1 MALPAYTALPPASCF
16 PMNSAVGSAYDL
28 ESSFASLAPVE
39 ITAGTPAFFSA
50 CSKTA
55 PPPTGGELMLDDSS
69 STANGF
75 SAATSTASARCA
87 ASSLPLDFTNVNSTV
102 RPHVSYAC
110 L

>member
-1 MALPAYTALPPASCF
+1 
-16 PMNSAVGSAYDL
+16 MNSAVGSAYERDRG
-28 ESSFASLAPVE
+28 SGSLAPVE
-39 ITAGTPAFFSA
+39 MTSGTPAFLSA

-55 PPPTGGELMLDDSS
+55 PPPTGGELMLAASS
-69 STANGF
+69 STANGS

-87 ASSLPLDFTNVNSTV
+87 ASSPPLVFTKVNSTV